1 MNTETRR
8 LLTRW
13 QSLRDGKGVERATSV
28 ARGLWLAGLALFLFV
43 VFGIYFSLP
52 VVAVTVAAAVM
63 GWVIA
68 ESNALRLRIAQ
79 WATVASYID
88 WSRVSDD
95 LAGNQQDD

>member
-1 MNTETRR
+1 MNPEARR

-13 QSLRDGKGVERATSV
+13 QSLRDGKGMERATSV

-43 VFGIYFSLP
+43 FLGIYFSFP
-52 VVAVTVAAAVM
+52 EVAVTVAAAVM

-88 WSRVSDD
+88 WGRVGDD
-95 LAGNQQDD
+95 LAGHQQDD